1 MSSSCFRKETCDS
14 YVSYSAANGW
24 TFAAL
29 EKLCADCKKEVRG
42 VETLV
47 SPEVLGMPAEE
58 EPDVP
63 AEILGVPAAEAS
75 VPAEIIGVPASAAK
89 TITTV
94 PAQVAGTPVS
104 KPTQIY
110 VRQVHGVVEKPV
122 PIAPKVVTPM
132 LTGTK
137 GGTQQRLSP
146 ETQRKVTGRNN
157 QHTVKQP
164 EVINSED
171 LPTEVK

>member
-1 MSSSCFRKETCDS
+1 MSVLLRISNSLPLALST
-14 YVSYSAANGW
+14 VS
-24 TFAAL
+24 
-29 EKLCADCKKEVRG
+29 
-42 VETLV
+42 
-47 SPEVLGMPAEE
+47 
-58 EPDVP
+58 
-63 AEILGVPAAEAS
+63 
-75 VPAEIIGVPASAAK
+75 
-89 TITTV
+89 
-94 PAQVAGTPVS
+94 AQVAGTPVS

-122 PIAPKVVTPM
+122 PIAPKVTPM

-171 LPTEVK
+171 LPTEVKIAKIF